1 MSEFYNKKEEVIEQP
16 VAVAEP
22 KKQTPKVVKPEWEVK
37 DRTYLLRGNK
47 TPLTLTIPGKHTRKH
62 PRTFYKF
69 KRSSFPK
76 SKS

>member
-1 MSEFYNKKEEVIEQP
+1 MTKKKKEEVIEQP

-47 TPLTLTIPGKHTRKH
+47 TPLTLSLIHI
-62 PRTFYKF
+62 
-69 KRSSFPK
+69 
-76 SKS
+76 